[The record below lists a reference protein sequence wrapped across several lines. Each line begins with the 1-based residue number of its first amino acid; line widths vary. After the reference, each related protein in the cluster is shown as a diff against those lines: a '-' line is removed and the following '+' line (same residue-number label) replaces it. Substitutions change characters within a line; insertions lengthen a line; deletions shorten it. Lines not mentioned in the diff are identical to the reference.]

1 MSEPDGR
8 RRANDTS
15 DAPPARSGARTSA
28 TELTAGRL
36 ASRRIHTGRVLN
48 LDVDTVRF
56 PNGQSGELEMIR
68 HPGAAAVVPVLT
80 ADGSEE
86 PQILLIR
93 QYRYAAGGPIWEVPA
108 GRLEEGES
116 PEACARR
123 ELLEETGATA
133 GRWDRLTTIY
143 TTPGFTDERIH
154 IFAARDLVVNPQETR
169 REPDEFMEVKP
180 VSIRAAVQ
188 MIRDGEIVDGKTI
201 VALLFFAGFQLEL

>member
-1 MSEPDGR
+1 MSE
-8 RRANDTS
+8 
-15 DAPPARSGARTSA
+15 APP
-28 TELTAGRL
+28 GRI
-36 ASRRIHTGRVLN
+36 ASRRVHTGRVLN
-48 LDVDTVRF
+48 LDVDTIRF
-56 PNGQSGELEMIR
+56 PDGSNGELEMIR
-68 HPGAAAVVPVLT
+68 HPGAAAVVPVLS
-80 ADGSEE
+80 ADGSED

-93 QYRYAAGGPIWEVPA
+93 QYRYAAGGAIWEIPA

-133 GRWDRLTTIY
+133 ERWDRLTTIY

-154 IFAARDLVVNPQETR
+154 IYVARDLVVKPQETR

-180 VSIRAAVQ
+180 VSVSAAVG

-201 VALLFFAGFQLEL
+201 VAVLFYAGFQLGL